1 MRIIIDY
8 GGLVNMQS
16 EIQIQGEFFR
26 KCWNELPE
34 TRDCLYHVANE
45 AKRTEI
51 EWSQLKASG
60 FRKGIQDMHFAFKG
74 SFYHI
79 ELKTEDG
86 KLSPHQ
92 KAVHCAHAGQGFPTW
107 IFRCPTVA
115 FEFVKSIVVGNGTIS
130 FSHYKSPYCLK
141 PEMYQ
146 LFALEAK
153 QSDCKHKG
161 SPCVKC
167 NWIKGMKL
175 TVL

>member
-1 MRIIIDY
+1 
-8 GGLVNMQS
+8 MQS

-51 EWSQLKASG
+51 EWAQLKASG
-60 FRKGIQDMHFAFKG
+60 FRKGIQDMHFAYEGK
-74 SFYHI
+74 FYHI
-79 ELKTEDG
+79 ELKTEEG

-92 KAVHCAHAGQGFPTW
+92 KAIHCAHARQGFNTW
-107 IFRCPTVA
+107 VFRCPKIA
-115 FEFVKSIVVGNGTIS
+115 FEFVKSIVLGLGIS
-130 FSHYKSPYCLK
+130 EFNEHVSAYSLH
-141 PEMYQ
+141 PEMYSI
-146 LFALEAK
+146 FALEAK

-161 SPCVKC
+161 SPCIKC
-167 NWIKGMKL
+167 NWVKGTKL